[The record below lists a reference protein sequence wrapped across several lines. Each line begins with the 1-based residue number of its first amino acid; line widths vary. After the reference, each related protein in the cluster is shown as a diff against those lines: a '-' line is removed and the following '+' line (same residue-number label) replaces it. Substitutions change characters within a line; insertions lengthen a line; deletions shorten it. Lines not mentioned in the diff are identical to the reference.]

1 MAEEVQCAGCETIVR
16 TQQEEDDNDWMEIDD
31 ISDDNDE
38 KFEEQAPRESAV
50 FGQGWKSYMKEIA
63 DDQTSQKNDQPILI
77 EPSENNENNDS
88 EKAANFELLF
98 NDKKAAEI
106 ASVTL
111 TRVDYR
117 SSNGHAKAGTEGLKV
132 SRENYVAPSPQPF
145 DVLKP
150 DKQIIT
156 ELRAQTA

>member
-1 MAEEVQCAGCETIVR
+1 MAEEVQCGGCETIVR

-31 ISDDNDE
+31 ISDGNDE
-38 KFEEQAPRESAV
+38 KFEEEAPKESAV
-50 FGQGWKSYMKEIA
+50 FGHGWKSYMKEIPV
-63 DDQTSQKNDQPILI
+63 DQTYQKNDRSIPIK
-77 EPSENNENNDS
+77 PSKNNENNDS

-98 NDKKAAEI
+98 NDNKAAEI

-111 TRVDYR
+111 TRADYR
-117 SSNGHAKAGTEGLKV
+117 SSNGHAKADTEGLKV

-150 DKQIIT
+150 EKQIIT